1 MAASGRANIFVH
13 KLFKIHKY
21 AKTQSELN
29 DGVIDWDVVHGQCV
43 RSKPDYPQDFALMMK
58 YVQLWSGGADD
69 PVLLKMLQD
78 SLRFVDNI
86 RVVRGG
92 VFKQLGELELGPGK
106 GGLLR
111 TAVVMAMAGCL
122 AACNASGEAALYKST
137 DMSSMGKTNKALAM
151 QVDNLFEQLVTLY
164 KDSSTI

>member
-1 MAASGRANIFVH
+1 MGRCVAYKWLHFIDLIQEAGNASGGVRKGEHFVH
-13 KLFKIHKY
+13 KLLKIHKY

-29 DGVIDWDVVHGQCV
+29 NGIIDWDVVQGQCA
-43 RSKPDYPQDFALMMK
+43 RSKPDYPRDFALMMK
-58 YVQLWSGGADD
+58 YVQLWSGGTDD

-111 TAVVMAMAGCL
+111 TAVVMAMAG
-122 AACNASGEAALYKST
+122 
-137 DMSSMGKTNKALAM
+137 
-151 QVDNLFEQLVTLY
+151 
-164 KDSSTI
+164 